1 MELLEEASQAGC
13 DKLEIFKTQLD
24 KATTDVIYC

>member
-1 MELLEEASQAGC
+1 MELLEEASQPGH
-13 DKLEIFKTQLD
+13 DRLEILKTQLD

>member
-1 MELLEEASQAGC
+1 MEPLEEVSQPGC
-13 DKLEIFKTQLD
+13 DKLEILKTQLD